1 MGRRRRWWWLV
12 AIGVPVALVLVL
24 YYAPVVRYRPS
35 CGGWAVRHYFNGPM
49 RDVFV
54 DQMTEGMRRDKFPY
68 VRIGNELFIQLFD
81 PDDFIINADWKIAN
95 SIGFGYGPGDTRI
108 TPPLV
113 LSALMDEAK
122 AIIEQDPSMS
132 EEEKKWETSGMFHG
146 DCELIRAAA
155 IRIED
160 MKPEELLRYVPKSP
174 LPPKCTPY
182 NMRSWGRR
190 CGRVVRGN
198 ETAR

>member
-1 MGRRRRWWWLV
+1 VRRRWWWLV

-35 CGGWAVRHYFNGPM
+35 CGGAAVRYYFDGPM

-68 VRIGNELFIQLFD
+68 VRIGNELFIQFFD
-81 PDDFIINADWKIAN
+81 PDDFLINTDWRIAS
-95 SIGFGYGPGDTRI
+95 SIGSGFGPGDTRI
-108 TPPLV
+108 TPPPALLALV
-113 LSALMDEAK
+113 EKAK
-122 AIIEQDPSMS
+122 DIIEHDPSMS
-132 EEEKKWETSGMFHG
+132 EEEKKRKAWTLFGG

-182 NMRSWGRR
+182 NMRGWRR
-190 CGRVVRGN
+190 DCGRVVHGDVVQR
-198 ETAR
+198 